1 MEVNIIMDR
10 HYTFASLSR
19 DFQVSMREV
28 RRLASECGIRTHP
41 RGRCLTESE
50 RDKLYDMWLAST
62 VNKDDAEMRP
72 LRKKMFIIDTS
83 SLIQPGAEIFLR
95 NSYDELHK
103 TGQKLI
109 IPFVVVMELNK
120 KALQS
125 DNLNLARRAKN
136 ILEAVLNYKELGII
150 AVYGDDNDGNFADNV
165 FHKIAAMFALQREL
179 IFITQDY
186 KLGQDL
192 LTMLHMDSV
201 RHRKISVYKLDTQG
215 NLIIVNWKG

>member
-1 MEVNIIMDR
+1 MDD
-10 HYTFASLSR
+10 HHPK
-19 DFQVSMREV
+19 
-28 RRLASECGIRTHP
+28 RLLYIR
-41 RGRCLTESE
+41 
-50 RDKLYDMWLAST
+50 
-62 VNKDDAEMRP
+62 
-72 LRKKMFIIDTS
+72 
-83 SLIQPGAEIFLR
+83 R
-95 NSYDELHK
+95 NSYDELHR

-109 IPFVVVMELNK
+109 IPFVVIMELNK

-125 DNLNLARRAKN
+125 DNVNLARRAKN

-150 AVYGDDNDGNFADNV
+150 AVYGDDNDGTFADNV

>member
-1 MEVNIIMDR
+1 MNKN
-10 HYTFASLSR
+10 YTFASLSR
-19 DFQVSMREV
+19 DFQVSAREV
-28 RRLASECGIRTHP
+28 RRLASQCGIKTWP

-50 RDKLYDMWLAST
+50 IDKLYDTWLASK
-62 VNKDDAEMRP
+62 VNADDRTGHNN
-72 LRKKMFIIDTS
+72 KMFVIDTS
-83 SLIQPGAEIFLR
+83 SLLQSGAEIFLK
-95 NSYDELHK
+95 NSYAELSK

-125 DNLNLARRAKN
+125 DNVNLAKRAKN
-136 ILEAVLNYKELGII
+136 ILEAILDYKELGFI
-150 AVYGDDNDGNFADNV
+150 AVYGDDNDGTFADNV
-165 FHKIAAMFALQREL
+165 FHKIAAMFALRREL

-215 NLIIVNWKG
+215 NLILVNWKG